1 VSFQS
6 LGRRTGLHRH
16 GGGRIGS
23 SIVVTRS
30 RRALVG
36 FFMRGHCKIY
46 RCNCRDCIDS
56 LKSFYVCFCF
66 VLEQAG
72 VCA

>member
-23 SIVVTRS
+23 IVVTRS
-30 RRALVG
+30 SRALVG
-36 FFMRGHCKIY
+36 FFMRGHCKIT
-46 RCNCRDCIDS
+46 DVIVGIA
-56 LKSFYVCFCF
+56 LIH
-66 VLEQAG
+66 
-72 VCA
+72 

>member
-1 VSFQS
+1 MSFQS

-30 RRALVG
+30 SRALVG
-36 FFMRGHCKIY
+36 FFMREH
-46 RCNCRDCIDS
+46 
-56 LKSFYVCFCF
+56 
-66 VLEQAG
+66 
-72 VCA
+72 